1 MFRPELLAGRR
12 MAFAGADET
21 PAAIAVHEL
30 GAVIEAVPADRD
42 QEDELQAWVAAR
54 LPLHGLVF
62 DARPRFGAGG
72 LKPLTAALE
81 RAWVVA
87 RAVATEALIPA
98 RSGRLIFIAPRPEA
112 GPYAEAARAG
122 LENLVRTLSI
132 EWARF
137 SVTAVTLNPGTSTT
151 EDELTGLVSFLLS
164 EAGAY
169 LTGCRFDLGAAAASA
184 PAAP

>member
-1 MFRPELLAGRR
+1 VALAGT
-12 MAFAGADET
+12 ADT
-21 PAAIAVHEL
+21 PAATALDEL
-30 GAVIEAVPADRD
+30 GAAVELVPEGGE
-42 QEDELQAWVAAR
+42 EDEEEQALQAWVAAR
-54 LPLHGLVF
+54 LPLHGLVL
-62 DARPRFGAGG
+62 DARPRFESGG
-72 LKPLTAALE
+72 LKALTATLE

-98 RSGRLIFIAPRPEA
+98 RDGRLIFIAPRPEA

-122 LENLVRTLSI
+122 LENLARTLSI

-137 SVTAVTLNPGTSTT
+137 TVTAVALNPGTSTT

-169 LTGCRFDLGAAAASA
+169 LTGCRLDLGGAGAED
-184 PAAP
+184 PAAPRFISAS